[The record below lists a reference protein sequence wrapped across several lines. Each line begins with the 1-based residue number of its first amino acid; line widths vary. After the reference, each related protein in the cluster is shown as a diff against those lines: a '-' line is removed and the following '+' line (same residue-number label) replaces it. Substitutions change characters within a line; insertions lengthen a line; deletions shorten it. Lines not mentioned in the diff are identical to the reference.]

1 VFMHHIALCTTCIA
15 LVNGGHLLHM
25 RVDHTELEAEV
36 QKRRKTKESSEV
48 HERQVTRILT

>member
-1 VFMHHIALCTTCIA
+1 MRHIALCTTCIA